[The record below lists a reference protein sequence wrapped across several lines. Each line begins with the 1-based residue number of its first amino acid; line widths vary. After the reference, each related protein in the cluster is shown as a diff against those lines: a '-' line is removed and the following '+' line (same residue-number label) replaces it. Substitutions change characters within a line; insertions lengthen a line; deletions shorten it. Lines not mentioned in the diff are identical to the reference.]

1 MTRPTDHEV
10 FNMATKVRA
19 TAKYVRVS
27 PTKVR
32 QLTRLI
38 VGAPVSEAQRIL
50 EFSDKGAAKPLL
62 KVLNSAIA
70 NAENNDGLDPDD
82 LIVDKAVADEGPTLK
97 RYQPRAMGRA
107 YRIRKRTSH
116 ITVIVRDNDDA

>member
-1 MTRPTDHEV
+1 ML
-10 FNMATKVRA
+10 TKVKA

-38 VGAPVSEAQRIL
+38 VGAPVHEAQRIL
-50 EFSDKGAAKPLL
+50 MFAGKGAAEPLL

-70 NAENNDGLDPDD
+70 NAENNDDLDPDG
-82 LIVDKAVADEGPTLK
+82 LIVDNAFADEGPTLK
-97 RYQPRAMGRA
+97 RYQPRALGRA

-116 ITVIVRDNDDA
+116 ITVVVTPAEEN

>member
-1 MTRPTDHEV
+1 MT
-10 FNMATKVRA
+10 TKVKA

-38 VGAPVSEAQRIL
+38 SGQHVDEARRIL
-50 EFSDKGAAKPLL
+50 QFADKGAATPLL

-70 NAENNDGLDPDD
+70 NAENNDDLDPDE
-82 LIVDKAVADEGPTLK
+82 LYVDTAFADEGPTLN
-97 RYQPRAMGRA
+97 RFQPRALGRA

-116 ITVIVRDNDDA
+116 ITVVVTPAEEN

>member
-1 MTRPTDHEV
+1 MT
-10 FNMATKVRA
+10 TKVKA
-19 TAKYVRVS
+19 TAKYVRIS

-38 VGAPVSEAQRIL
+38 AGQHVDEAKRIL
-50 EFSDKGAAKPLL
+50 QFADKSAADPLL

-70 NAENNDGLDPDD
+70 NAENNDDLDPDE
-82 LIVDKAVADEGPTLK
+82 LYVDRAFADEGPTLK
-97 RYQPRAMGRA
+97 RYQPRALGRA

-116 ITVIVRDNDDA
+116 ITVVVAPAEEN

>member
-1 MTRPTDHEV
+1 
-10 FNMATKVRA
+10 MATKVKA

-27 PTKVR
+27 STKVR

-38 VGAPVSEAQRIL
+38 VGEHVGEARRIL

-62 KVLNSAIA
+62 KVLNSAVA

-82 LIVDKAVADEGPTLK
+82 LVVDRAFADEGPTLK

-116 ITVIVRDNDDA
+116 ITVVVADRDV

>member
-1 MTRPTDHEV
+1 MITQV
-10 FNMATKVRA
+10 KA

-38 VGAPVSEAQRIL
+38 KGEHVDEAIRIL
-50 EFSDKGAAKPLL
+50 QFSDKGAARPLR
-62 KVLNSAIA
+62 KVLESAIA
-70 NAENNDGLDPDD
+70 NAENNDGLDPDE
-82 LIVDKAVADEGPTLK
+82 LFVWNAFVDEGPTLK
-97 RYQPRAMGRA
+97 RYQPRALGRA

-116 ITVIVRDNDDA
+116 ITVVVAPKEN

>member
-1 MTRPTDHEV
+1 
-10 FNMATKVRA
+10 MATKVRA

-38 VGAPVSEAQRIL
+38 VGRPVDEAERIL
-50 EFSDKGAAKPLL
+50 LFADKRAAQPLI
-62 KVLNSAIA
+62 KVLRSAVA
-70 NAENNDGLDPDD
+70 NAENNDDLDPDE
-82 LIVDKAVADEGPTLK
+82 LVVDRAYVDEGPTLK
-97 RYQPRAMGRA
+97 RFQPRALGRA

-116 ITVIVRDNDDA
+116 ITIVVTPAEEN

>member
-1 MTRPTDHEV
+1 MT
-10 FNMATKVRA
+10 TKVKA

-38 VGAPVSEAQRIL
+38 AGQHVDEARRIL
-50 EFSDKGAAKPLL
+50 QFADKGAAQPLL

-70 NAENNDGLDPDD
+70 NAENNDDLDPDE
-82 LIVDKAVADEGPTLK
+82 LFVDQAFADEGPTLK
-97 RYQPRAMGRA
+97 RYQPRALGRA

-116 ITVIVRDNDDA
+116 ITVVVTPAEEN